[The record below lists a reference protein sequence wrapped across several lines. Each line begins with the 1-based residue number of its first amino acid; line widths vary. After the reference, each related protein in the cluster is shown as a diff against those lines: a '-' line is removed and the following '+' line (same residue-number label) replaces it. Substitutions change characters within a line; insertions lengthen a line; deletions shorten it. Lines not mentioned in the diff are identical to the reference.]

1 MTQRQLDPGYRAAA
15 VTNATSARTGAESIG
30 AGVANELH
38 PGLAGRFS
46 ELADGRILV
55 IDYLVTRPVPAVPTA
70 ELSAR
75 LQRVRPP
82 GGVVIATIE
91 GVECVADPRLEV
103 VLREA
108 GPRLCP
114 VASALLGQLEIELA
128 RPLAW
133 LDFLSGTAAGRP

>member
-1 MTQRQLDPGYRAAA
+1 M
-15 VTNATSARTGAESIG
+15 
-30 AGVANELH
+30 ELH
-38 PGLAGRFS
+38 PSLAGRFS

-55 IDYLVTRPVPAVPTA
+55 IDYLVTRPAPAVPTA

-75 LQRVRPP
+75 LQRARPR

-91 GVECVADPRLEV
+91 GVDCVSDPRLEV

-108 GPRLCP
+108 GPRLRP
-114 VASALLGQLEIELA
+114 VAGALLGQLEIELA

-133 LDFLSGTAAGRP
+133 LDFLSSTAARRP